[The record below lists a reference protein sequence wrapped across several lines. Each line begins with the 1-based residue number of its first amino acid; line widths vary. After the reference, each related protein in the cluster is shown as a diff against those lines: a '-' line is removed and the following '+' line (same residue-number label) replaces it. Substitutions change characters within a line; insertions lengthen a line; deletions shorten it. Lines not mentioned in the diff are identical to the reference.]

1 MSSVVFRGPVSASV
15 NNNSSS
21 LVASSSSSSSR
32 MNGGALSS
40 QRHIGKRSLSGNNN
54 NNNKKTNRMS
64 LNRRQQNR
72 TTIANAITKPEI
84 DWSKLGFG
92 LTTESMYVAE
102 CTIDG
107 EWKVGSIRPYGNIS
121 VSPSAAVLNY
131 GQGIFEGMKA
141 FRTPED
147 EIVTFRPDENAKRF
161 AEGAGRMSMPPVP
174 KDIFEDAV
182 KKVISANRDYV
193 PPVGVGSLYIRPLL
207 IGTGAILGLGPA
219 PSYTFLIY
227 VSPVASY
234 FKGGQLTP
242 IDLVVEEDY
251 HRAAPGGTGSTKCV
265 GNYSP
270 VLKVQLQAKKEGFSD
285 VIYLDAKENKYI
297 EEVSSCNFFVVKGK
311 TIATPSLEGTI
322 LPGIT
327 RKSIIEL
334 ARDKGYTVEERKVGL
349 DEVLSADECFCT
361 GTAVVVVP
369 VGSVTHRGK
378 KTVFC
383 DGKIGA
389 TGQMLYDE
397 LTGIQQGRLQDTKGW
412 IEHVPKDYHL

>member
-1 MSSVVFRGPVSASV
+1 
-15 NNNSSS
+15 
-21 LVASSSSSSSR
+21 
-32 MNGGALSS
+32 
-40 QRHIGKRSLSGNNN
+40 
-54 NNNKKTNRMS
+54 
-64 LNRRQQNR
+64 
-72 TTIANAITKPEI
+72 
-84 DWSKLGFG
+84 
-92 LTTESMYVAE
+92 MYIAE

-107 EWKVGSIRPYGNIS
+107 QWKVGSIHPYGNIS

-161 AEGAGRMSMPPVP
+161 AEGAGTMSMPPVP

-182 KKVISANRDYV
+182 RESYQREQRLRAASWGWILVHSTVVDWDWGDF
-193 PPVGVGSLYIRPLL
+193 GVRS
-207 IGTGAILGLGPA
+207 GAIVYIFDLRQSGC
-219 PSYTFLIY
+219 F
-227 VSPVASY
+227 V
-234 FKGGQLTP
+234 FQGGQLSP

-270 VLKVQLQAKKEGFSD
+270 VLKVQLQAKKDGFSD

-311 TIATPSLEGTI
+311 TIATPALEGTI

-334 ARDKGYTVEERKVGL
+334 ARDKGYTRSRK
-349 DEVLSADECFCT
+349 EKWA
-361 GTAVVVVP
+361 
-369 VGSVTHRGK
+369 
-378 KTVFC
+378 
-383 DGKIGA
+383 
-389 TGQMLYDE
+389 
-397 LTGIQQGRLQDTKGW
+397 
-412 IEHVPKDYHL
+412 